1 MVGHQ
6 VLVLSIGVRVP
17 ARQLMIKI
25 KPFRQ
30 KTGLCGPA
38 VLKMMLAYYGVEKT
52 EQELA
57 KLTKCD
63 PELGIGGEKMLEVV
77 RKMELDGYIKDH
89 ASLEDLEELVVKQQ
103 IPVIVD
109 WFSED
114 DGHYSVVVDIDSE
127 NIYLQ
132 DPEVGHLRA
141 MRRGKFYRV
150 WFDFPGENIQSI
162 TDLTIR
168 RMIVIVNK

>member
-1 MVGHQ
+1 
-6 VLVLSIGVRVP
+6 
-17 ARQLMIKI
+17 MIKV

-38 VLKMMLAYYGVEKT
+38 VLKMVLAYYGVERT
-52 EQELA
+52 ERELA
-57 KLTKCD
+57 ELTRCD
-63 PELGIGGEKMLEVV
+63 PNLGISGEVMLATV
-77 RKMELDGYIKDH
+77 KTMGFDGYLKDD
-89 ASLEDLEELVVKQQ
+89 ASLSDLEELVVKQQ

-132 DPEVGHLRA
+132 DPEMGHVRA
-141 MRRGKFYRV
+141 ITRSRFYRV
-150 WFDFPGENIQSI
+150 WFDFPGEFIQNRQ
-162 TDLTIR
+162 DLTIR
-168 RMIVIVNK
+168 RMIVILNK

>member
-1 MVGHQ
+1 
-6 VLVLSIGVRVP
+6 
-17 ARQLMIKI
+17 MIKI

-30 KTGLCGPA
+30 KTGLCAPA
-38 VLKMMLAYYGVEKT
+38 VLKMVLAYYGVEKT
-52 EQELA
+52 ENELA
-57 KLTKCD
+57 ERTYCD

-77 RKMELDGYIKDH
+77 KDLGLGGYIKDN
-89 ASLEDLEELVVKQQ
+89 ASFEDLENLVVKQQ

-114 DGHYSVVVDIDSE
+114 DGHYSVVVDLDSE

-141 MRRGKFYRV
+141 MRRSKFYRV
-150 WFDFPGENIQSI
+150 WFDFPGENIQNI

>member
-1 MVGHQ
+1 
-6 VLVLSIGVRVP
+6 
-17 ARQLMIKI
+17 MIKI

-38 VLKMMLAYYGVEKT
+38 VLKMILAYYGVEKS
-52 EQELA
+52 EHELA
-57 KLTKCD
+57 ELTKCD
-63 PELGIGGEKMLEVV
+63 PDLGITGEEMLTTV
-77 RKMELDGYIKDH
+77 KTMGFDGYIKDD
-89 ASLEDLEELVVKQQ
+89 ASLDDLEELVVKQH

-114 DGHYSVVVDIDSE
+114 DGHYSVVVDIDAE

-132 DPEVGHLRA
+132 DPEIGHLRA
-141 MRRGKFYRV
+141 MRRSKFFRV
-150 WFDFPGENIQSI
+150 WFDFPGEFIRRAE
-162 TDLTIR
+162 DLTIR

>member
-1 MVGHQ
+1 
-6 VLVLSIGVRVP
+6 
-17 ARQLMIKI
+17 MIKI

-38 VLKMMLAYYGVEKT
+38 VLKMVLAYYDVEKS

-57 KLTKCD
+57 ELTQCD
-63 PELGIGGEKMLEVV
+63 PELGISGEEMLTTVKTMGFE
-77 RKMELDGYIKDH
+77 GYIKDD
-89 ASLEDLEELVVKQQ
+89 ATFTDLEELVVKQQ

-132 DPEVGHLRA
+132 DPEIGHLRA
-141 MRRGKFYRV
+141 MRRSKFYRV
-150 WFDFPGENIQSI
+150 WFDFPGEYIK
-162 TDLTIR
+162 TKEELTIR
-168 RMIVIVNK
+168 RMIVIVKK